1 MKLNFKKKG
10 FTLFEVLVSLII
22 LGVILLSIMKF
33 YTQNK
38 EIEIYSELQTIE
50 NIYTEHKT
58 ISNTQNVILNS
69 K

>member
-1 MKLNFKKKG
+1 M
-10 FTLFEVLVSLII
+10 EVLVSLVI
-22 LGVILLSIMKF
+22 LGVILLSIMRF
-33 YTQNK
+33 YTKNND
-38 EIEIYSELQTIE
+38 IEIYSELQTIE

>member
-1 MKLNFKKKG
+1 MKLIFKKKG

-22 LGVILLSIMKF
+22 FGVILLSIMRF
-33 YTQNK
+33 YTKNND
-38 EIEIYSELQTIE
+38 IEIYSELQTVE

>member
-1 MKLNFKKKG
+1 MKLIFMKKG
-10 FTLFEVLVSLII
+10 FTLFEVLVSLVI
-22 LGVILLSIMKF
+22 LGVILLSIMRF
-33 YTQNK
+33 YTKNND
-38 EIEIYSELQTIE
+38 IEIYSELQTIE

>member
-1 MKLNFKKKG
+1 MKLIFMKKG

-22 LGVILLSIMKF
+22 FGVILLSIMRF
-33 YTQNK
+33 YTKNND
-38 EIEIYSELQTIE
+38 IEIYSELQTVE

>member
-1 MKLNFKKKG
+1 MKLIFMKKG
-10 FTLFEVLVSLII
+10 FTLLEVLVSLVI
-22 LGVILLSIMKF
+22 LGVILLSIMRF
-33 YTQNK
+33 YTKNND
-38 EIEIYSELQTIE
+38 IEIYSELQTIE